1 MRIQNAA
8 SRPDLK
14 TDRGLPD
21 GVPLERIRK
30 EVARWFRRGAGGT
43 LLITAGRM
51 SRRET
56 ARRRSPARALFRHL
70 PQMAAVPAVES

>member
-21 GVPLERIRK
+21 GVPLGRIHK

-43 LLITAGRM
+43 LPITAESM